1 MLAEGAPVMQYLKN
15 DTLTGRLTPEDKM
28 FHFGTLPVQEKADV
42 LEVDHRF
49 IPSVENEPMR
59 LNYTFLDENGAVV
72 NHLPVEVTERR
83 QDCRYGYCMV
93 NV

>member
-1 MLAEGAPVMQYLKN
+1 
-15 DTLTGRLTPEDKM
+15 M

-59 LNYTFLDENGAVV
+59 LNTFLDENGAVV
-72 NHLPVEVTERR
+72 NLCPWKLRKGR